1 MKSSFYLHKKGA
13 VVDIFFNKINY
24 DEQTVNHMQRKIR
37 QQTIFL
43 NNHVAKDEFGT
54 FLIVDAQGDQNFF
67 GKLLAIVFAYV
78 PIEKL
83 IVPNAFL
90 GCFQNSV

>member
-1 MKSSFYLHKKGA
+1 
-13 VVDIFFNKINY
+13 
-24 DEQTVNHMQRKIR
+24 MQRKIR

-43 NNHVAKDEFGT
+43 NNHVTKDEFGT
-54 FLIVDAQGDQNFF
+54 FFIVGTQGDQNFF

-83 IVPNAFL
+83 GIPNTFL
-90 GCFQNSV
+90 GGF